1 MWAVTGIYFCF
12 PGTVQKIVN
21 RLSPLSS
28 TTAGPSNPALGPT
41 RAEMATLV
49 EAAVTLV
56 PGGQVAG
63 IVLPGSNLGP
73 VVVQVSRGRPNH
85 LDTSDYVHVSFDQ
98 YDGSVLG
105 TWDRRDG
112 TLGDAL
118 LSLMGPL
125 HFGNF
130 GGPFVKILWALLGLT
145 PPLLFVTGALMWW
158 NRVLRAKWIRLK
170 AA

>member
-1 MWAVTGIYFCF
+1 
-12 PGTVQKIVN
+12 
-21 RLSPLSS
+21 
-28 TTAGPSNPALGPT
+28 
-41 RAEMATLV
+41 MATLV

-63 IVLPGSNLGP
+63 IVLPRSNLGP